1 MRNMR
6 NYWFYL
12 EPYVFIF
19 QENNRFFIYNS
30 LNSGYLWAP
39 ETEFVYDILTS
50 MNQTNNGYCLILKEK
65 QVLDP
70 IFHEFSVQLRKKFMG
85 NLILAESDTS
95 KPFLFK
101 PTLFLN
107 VNIRKSKEEDL
118 TFLGERILENL
129 NEVSLFLPGSC
140 RDGCFGCQDYFKQ
153 TLHCACFEKRG
164 LTVADYLSLLL
175 DMNTSGVNKV
185 NILGG
190 NLLRSDCFHDIYPT
204 LSGCKFKKSYHLYF
218 DHLTEICKDWLAEE
232 NSELVISVHS
242 GFDKEAVECQMNLFA
257 SYPVIWQFIV
267 SSNVDVQEV
276 EILNLPSSAQVEM
289 KPFYTGKNISFFKEN
304 VFCSLDDILAEP
316 ISRKAIFRRQ
326 TLNENFFGKLTIVPS
341 GEVYANVNCKPIGV
355 YPQDSLKKLVF
366 EELVHSTAWFRLRDK
381 QPCSGCAN
389 KYLCPSV
396 SNYELVTGKDNFCL
410 VKE

>member
-1 MRNMR
+1 MENTKK
-6 NYWFYL
+6 YWFYL
-12 EPYVFIF
+12 EPYTFILGEEGQF
-19 QENNRFFIYNS
+19 VVYNT
-30 LNSGYLWAP
+30 LNSAYLHAP
-39 ETEFVYDILTS
+39 ETPLVSEILAS
-50 MNQTNNGYCLILKEK
+50 LRKASNGYCLVLKEE
-65 QVLDP
+65 QALDP
-70 IFHEFSVQLRKKFMG
+70 IFYNFALQVRNSFSGDIVET
-85 NLILAESDTS
+85 ESDIS

-101 PTLFLN
+101 PMLFLN
-107 VNIRKSKEEDL
+107 TNIRKALEEDL

-140 RDGCFGCQDYFKQ
+140 RGGCFGCQDYFKQ

-204 LSGCKFKKSYHLYF
+204 LSGCKFKKSYYLYF
-218 DHLTEICKDWLAEE
+218 DHLTETCKDWLEGE

-242 GFDKEAVECQMNLFA
+242 GFDKEAVECQMGLFS

-267 SSNVDVQEV
+267 SSNAGVQEV
-276 EILNLPSSAQVEM
+276 EALNFPSSVQIEM
-289 KPFYTGKNISFFKEN
+289 KPFYTGENISFFKEN
-304 VFCSLDDILAEP
+304 VFCSLDDILVEP

-355 YPQDSLKKLVF
+355 YPQDSLKKFVF

-389 KYLCPSV
+389 KFLCPSI
-396 SNYELVTGKDNFCL
+396 SNHELVTGKENFCL

>member
-1 MRNMR
+1 MGNMR

-129 NEVSLFLPGSC
+129 KEVSLFLPGLC
-140 RDGCFGCQDYFKQ
+140 WGGCSSCQDYFKQ
-153 TLHCACFEKRG
+153 TLHCTCLAKSS
-164 LTVADYLSLLL
+164 LSVADYLSLFL
-175 DMNTSGVNKV
+175 DLNASGVNKV

-204 LSGCKFKKSYHLYF
+204 LSGCKFKKSYYLYF
-218 DHLTEICKDWLAEE
+218 DHLTETCKDWLEGE

-242 GFDKEAVECQMNLFA
+242 GFDKEAVECQMGLFS

-267 SSNVDVQEV
+267 SSNAGVQEV
-276 EILNLPSSAQVEM
+276 EALNFPSSVQIEM
-289 KPFYTGKNISFFKEN
+289 KPFYTGENISFFKEN

-389 KYLCPSV
+389 KFLCPSI
-396 SNYELVTGKDNFCL
+396 SNHELVTGKENFCL